1 MLIVVVLNF
10 SLKDIGMDFKVVAES
25 FETSAPWD
33 RVVNVVNN
41 TKGVLHRECVGMP

>member
-1 MLIVVVLNF
+1 
-10 SLKDIGMDFKVVAES
+10 MDFGMVAES

-41 TKGVLHRECVGMP
+41 TKGRLHKECIGKHLL

>member
-1 MLIVVVLNF
+1 M
-10 SLKDIGMDFKVVAES
+10 DYGMVAES

-41 TKGVLHRECVGMP
+41 TKDRLNKECIGNWNHDRFETVR